1 MPIGYYL
8 IPMVDPPYSREN
20 KQRPQY
26 VDEIRCNWSGHN
38 VDELGYYVCKV
49 NTTVDKHT
57 DLASRTGVRSL
68 RFAWDTV
75 ISTLTPVQRNAIKN
89 WLTGKGLPYDASE
102 TIGELLMRVINSGLF
117 SLGSTALTTQYQNL
131 TQLQK
136 DKIAA
141 ICQRTGIA
149 VPEATETVRSITNRA
164 GRVTWPGDDSS
175 KVWVDEF

>member
-1 MPIGYYL
+1 
-8 IPMVDPPYSREN
+8 MVAGPYSREN
-20 KQRPQY
+20 KQRPMY
-26 VDEIRCNWSGHN
+26 VDEIRCNWTGHN

-49 NTTVDKHT
+49 NTTDAKHT
-57 DLASRTGVRSL
+57 DLASRTGVRQL
-68 RFAWDTV
+68 PRNYTWNTV
-75 ISTLTPVQRNAIKN
+75 INTMPLPAQNVIKN
-89 WLTGKGLPYDASE
+89 WCNDRGIPYDATE
-102 TIGELLMRVINSGLF
+102 TLGELLMRIINSGLF

-136 DKIAA
+136 DKITA